1 MTRQP
6 KLPPR
11 FSEERHARIL
21 KQLQDKGRVEVLGL
35 ARMLGVSEHTIRRDL
50 LDLQAQGAL
59 HKTHGGAVSLDTA
72 RLNFAERSSV
82 LADAK
87 RAIGRAGAALIEQGQ
102 TVIIDA
108 GSTSLSLARALT
120 VRPVTV
126 ITNSLDVAALFD
138 QDPGVQLVLTGG
150 TWHTQSRALWGPA
163 AREMLLNCRA
173 DWAVPG
179 ACSVDLAM
187 GVTVTDEADAATK
200 RAMIAAASRTLVLA
214 DHSKL
219 HNVSPFGVAR
229 WSDVHTLVSDRPW
242 SDVEALGVRVV
253 VAAD

>member
-1 MTRQP
+1 MTRP
-6 KLPPR
+6 TKLPPR

-21 KQLQDKGRVEVLGL
+21 KQLQEKGRVEVLGL

-72 RLNFAERSSV
+72 RLSFAERSGV
-82 LADAK
+82 LAEAK
-87 RAIGRAGAALIEQGQ
+87 RAIGRVGAALIQPGQ

-108 GSTSLSLARALT
+108 GSTSLSLAQALT
-120 VRPVTV
+120 VRPITV

-138 QDPGVQLVLTGG
+138 KDPGVQLVLTGG
-150 TWHTQSRALWGPA
+150 TWQAASRALWGPA
-163 AREMLLNCRA
+163 ARDMLMHCRA

-200 RAMIAAASRTLVLA
+200 RAMITAAARTMVLA
-214 DHSKL
+214 DHSKQ

-229 WSDVHTLVSDRPW
+229 WPEVHTLVSDRPW
-242 SDVEALGVRVV
+242 PEVEALGVRVLL
-253 VAAD
+253 ADD